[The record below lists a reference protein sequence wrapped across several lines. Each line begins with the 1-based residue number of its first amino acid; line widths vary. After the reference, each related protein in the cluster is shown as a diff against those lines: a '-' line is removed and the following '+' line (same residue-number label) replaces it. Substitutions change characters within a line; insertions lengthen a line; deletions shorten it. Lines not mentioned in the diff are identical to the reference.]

1 MSLTQ
6 VFLGL
11 GSNIERETHLCA
23 GLEALAGFLVDMRCS
38 AVFESQPVGI
48 KSGPFF
54 NFVVS
59 AFTDLPLMELDRR
72 LKFIEADNGRYA
84 PDRKGLP
91 LDIDVLLY
99 GEQVG
104 NFDGLILP
112 RAEILKNAFV
122 LWPLSLIAPDRIHP
136 GVGKSFAALWEEA
149 QIDQVLAPVA
159 FEWRGEQLT
168 PLDLLAIR
176 SAHPPELQTGCQPA
190 DSLYAFNTLSRSR
203 LIASPSSGPLKPFSS
218 NGCTATARAAAAA
231 PRR

>member
-6 VFLGL
+6 VYLGL
-11 GSNIERETHLCA
+11 GSNIERELNLCA
-23 GLEALAGFLVDMRCS
+23 GLDALASFLTDMRCS

-54 NFVVS
+54 NLVVS
-59 AFTDLPLMELDRR
+59 AYTDLPLMELDRR

-99 GEQVG
+99 GDLVG

-122 LWPLSLIAPDRIHP
+122 LWPLSMMAPDRVHP
-136 GVGKSFAALWEEA
+136 ETGKTMAALWRDA

-159 FEWRGEQLT
+159 FEWRGRQLT
-168 PLDLLAIR
+168 ADVLL
-176 SAHPPELQTGCQPA
+176 
-190 DSLYAFNTLSRSR
+190 
-203 LIASPSSGPLKPFSS
+203 
-218 NGCTATARAAAAA
+218 
-231 PRR
+231 

>member
-6 VFLGL
+6 VYLGL
-11 GSNIERETHLCA
+11 GSNIEREVHLRA
-23 GLEALAGFLVDMRCS
+23 GLDALAGFLVDMRCS
-38 AVFESQPVGI
+38 PVFESQPVGI

-54 NFVVS
+54 NLVVT
-59 AFTDLPLMELDRR
+59 AFTDLPLIELDRR

-99 GEQVG
+99 GELTG

-122 LWPLSLIAPDRIHP
+122 LWPLSLMAPERVHP
-136 GVGKSFAALWEEA
+136 LAGKSLGVLWAEA

-159 FEWRGEQLT
+159 FEWRGMQLT
-168 PLDLLAIR
+168 PPDL
-176 SAHPPELQTGCQPA
+176 
-190 DSLYAFNTLSRSR
+190 
-203 LIASPSSGPLKPFSS
+203 
-218 NGCTATARAAAAA
+218 
-231 PRR
+231 

>member
-11 GSNIERETHLCA
+11 GSNIERETHLQA
-23 GLEALAGFLVDMRCS
+23 GLDALAAFLQDMRCS

-54 NFVVS
+54 NLVVS
-59 AFTDLPLMELDRR
+59 AFTDLPLNELDRR

-84 PDRKGLP
+84 PDRIGLP

-99 GEQVG
+99 GDLVG

-122 LWPLSLIAPDRIHP
+122 LWPLSLMAPERLHP
-136 GVGKSFAALWEEA
+136 VAGQSLGTLWRES
-149 QIDQVLAPVA
+149 QINQVLAPVA
-159 FEWRGEQLT
+159 FEWRGVQLT
-168 PLDLLAIR
+168 PPGL
-176 SAHPPELQTGCQPA
+176 
-190 DSLYAFNTLSRSR
+190 
-203 LIASPSSGPLKPFSS
+203 
-218 NGCTATARAAAAA
+218 
-231 PRR
+231 

>member
-11 GSNIERETHLCA
+11 GSNIEREVHLCA
-23 GLEALAGFLVDMRCS
+23 GLDALAGFLVDMRCS

-54 NFVVS
+54 NLVVS
-59 AFTDLPLMELDRR
+59 GYTDLPLIELDRR

-99 GEQVG
+99 GDLTG

-122 LWPLSLIAPDRIHP
+122 LWPLSLMAPERVHP
-136 GVGKSFAALWEEA
+136 LAGKSLAVLWHEA
-149 QIDQVLAPVA
+149 QIDQVLAPVP
-159 FEWRGEQLT
+159 FEWRGRQLT
-168 PLDLLAIR
+168 PPGL
-176 SAHPPELQTGCQPA
+176 
-190 DSLYAFNTLSRSR
+190 
-203 LIASPSSGPLKPFSS
+203 
-218 NGCTATARAAAAA
+218 
-231 PRR
+231 